1 MVKLKISSV
10 KSAEDIGVV
19 NELGVDYAGL
29 VFYEDAGRVTGNIAS
44 HLVFDLRP
52 EIDTVGMF
60 KNHEAG
66 EITVLLSA
74 GIIDMV
80 ELCGNESE
88 QYIENLKLRAETKV
102 IKHFSVTKQSDVL
115 VVNATKADIVSIKA
129 SELEKLGDVKK
140 LITKPVIVRMDL
152 TCEETA
158 EILRGISAYAVDI
171 MGENGKTDKL
181 SAKKLQELILL

>member
-1 MVKLKISSV
+1 MVKIKISSV
-10 KSAEDIGVV
+10 KNAEDIGVV

-60 KNHEAG
+60 RNHEAG

-88 QYIENLKLRAETKV
+88 QYIENLKLRAEIKV
-102 IKHFSVTKQSDVL
+102 IKHFSVKEQSDIL
-115 VVNATKADIVSIKA
+115 ALNTTKADFVSVKA
-129 SELEKLGDVKK
+129 SELEMLGDAKG
-140 LITKPVIVRMDL
+140 LITKPVIVRVDSDL
-152 TCEETA
+152 EKAA
-158 EILRGISAYAVDI
+158 EIIKSMSVYAVDI
-171 MGENGKTDKL
+171 MGVNGKTDRL
-181 SAKKLQELILL
+181 SAIKLQRLIKL